1 MCPEALYACL
11 ELSVLCSIIIWAQP
25 ELRESLVLPMFLLN
39 WNTWLQN
46 EELELMY
53 KTCYARILDSKRRFI
68 QAATQF
74 YELSQTG
81 QREVA
86 GKQVVAGSAA

>member
-1 MCPEALYACL
+1 MHEVQ
-11 ELSVLCSIIIWAQP
+11 SVLT
-25 ELRESLVLPMFLLN
+25 LHLVR
-39 WNTWLQN
+39 WHVWLQN

-86 GKQVVAGSAA
+86 GKQVAAGSAA

>member
-1 MCPEALYACL
+1 M
-11 ELSVLCSIIIWAQP
+11 LCSTVWAKS
-25 ELRESLVLPMFLLN
+25 ELQESLILTHVLMGVN
-39 WNTWLQN
+39 VWLQN

-81 QREVA
+81 QRKVA

>member
-1 MCPEALYACL
+1 
-11 ELSVLCSIIIWAQP
+11 
-25 ELRESLVLPMFLLN
+25 
-39 WNTWLQN
+39 
-46 EELELMY
+46 MY

-86 GKQVVAGSAA
+86 GKQVVAGNAA